1 MASKLSVQGITSGYV
16 KGIDIVTG
24 VSLEIEEDRIT
35 GIIGPNGAGK
45 STLLKTIFGF
55 LHPSRGKIIFNGRE
69 IQSLSPFK
77 LKQLRISYVPQDI
90 NTFPRLTVEENLLL
104 GAWTFKGQRTLV
116 KQRLE
121 EIYDFFPALRA
132 KRGRKATFLSGGELQ
147 MLAIGKEVMTTP
159 ELLLVDE
166 PSAGLAPILVA
177 EIYAFLNRIRD
188 QGVTIFLVDQNI
200 AKAVEVSDYMYLL
213 EMGSIRKQGP
223 KEDFKV
229 NIRDIIKD
237 SLIPE

>member
-1 MASKLSVQGITSGYV
+1 MASKLSVQGVTSGYV
-16 KGIDIVTG
+16 KGIDIVND
-24 VSLEIEEDRIT
+24 VSLEIEENAIT

-55 LHPSRGKIIFNGRE
+55 LRPSRGKIVFNGRE
-69 IQSLSPFK
+69 IQALSPFK

-104 GAWTFKGQRTLV
+104 GAWTFKRERRLV
-116 KQRLE
+116 AQRLD
-121 EIYDFFPALRA
+121 EIFDFFPVLRA
-132 KRGRKATFLSGGELQ
+132 KRSRKATFLSGGELQ
-147 MLAIGKEVMTTP
+147 MLAIAKEVMTTP

-166 PSAGLAPILVA
+166 PSAGLAPILVS

-200 AKAVEVSDYMYLL
+200 TKAVEVSDYMYLL
-213 EMGSIRKQGP
+213 EMGNIKKQGP
-223 KEDFKV
+223 KEDFKE

>member
-1 MASKLSVQGITSGYV
+1 MTSKLSVQGVTSGYV
-16 KGIDIVTG
+16 KGIDILND
-24 VSLEIEEDRIT
+24 VSLDIEGDAIT

-55 LHPSRGKIIFNGRE
+55 LNPSHGKIIFNGRE

-77 LKQLRISYVPQDI
+77 LKQCGISYVPQDI
-90 NTFPRLTVEENLLL
+90 NTFPRLTVEENLML
-104 GAWTFKGQRTLV
+104 GAWTFKKQRTLL
-116 KQRLE
+116 KQRLG
-121 EIYDFFPALRA
+121 EIYDFFPVLGA
-132 KRGRKATFLSGGELQ
+132 KRGKKATFLSGGELQ

-166 PSAGLAPILVA
+166 PSAGLAPMLVS
-177 EIYAFLNRIRD
+177 EIYAFLERVRE

-200 AKAVEVSDYMYLL
+200 TKAVEVSDYMYLL
-213 EMGSIRKQGP
+213 EMGKIKKQGP
-223 KEDFKV
+223 KADFEE

>member
-1 MASKLSVQGITSGYV
+1 MASKLSVQGVTSGYV
-16 KGIDIVTG
+16 KGIDIVND
-24 VSLEIEEDRIT
+24 VSLEIEKDRIT

-55 LHPSRGKIIFNGRE
+55 LHPSQGKIVFNGRE
-69 IQSLSPFK
+69 IQTLSPFK
-77 LKQLRISYVPQDI
+77 LKQFGISYVPQDI
-90 NTFPRLTVEENLLL
+90 NTFPRLTVEENLML
-104 GAWTFKGQRTLV
+104 GAWTFK
-116 KQRLE
+116 KQRKLLKE
-121 EIYDFFPALRA
+121 RLGEIYDFFPVLGA
-132 KRGRKATFLSGGELQ
+132 KRGEKATFLSGGELQ

-166 PSAGLAPILVA
+166 PSAGLAPMLVS
-177 EIYAFLNRIRD
+177 EIYAFLERVRE

-200 AKAVEVSDYMYLL
+200 TKAVEVSEYMYLL
-213 EMGSIRKQGP
+213 EMGKIKKQGP
-223 KEDFKV
+223 KEDFEE

>member
-1 MASKLSVQGITSGYV
+1 MASKLSVQGVTSGYV
-16 KGIDIVTG
+16 KGIDIVNG
-24 VSLEIEEDRIT
+24 VSLEIEKDAIT

-55 LHPSRGKIIFNGRE
+55 LHPSRGRIIFNGRE
-69 IQSLSPFK
+69 IQTLSPFK
-77 LKQLRISYVPQDI
+77 LKQLGISYVPQDI

-104 GAWTFKGQRTLV
+104 GAWTFKAQRTLV
-116 KQRLE
+116 KQKLE
-121 EIYDFFPALRA
+121 QIYDFFPVLRA

-159 ELLLVDE
+159 QLLLVDE
-166 PSAGLAPILVA
+166 PSAGLAPILVS
-177 EIYAFLNRIRD
+177 EIYAFLNRIRN

-200 AKAVEVSDYMYLL
+200 TKAVEVSDYMYLL
-213 EMGSIRKQGP
+213 EMGSIKKQGP
-223 KEDFKV
+223 KEDFKE
-229 NIRDIIKD
+229 NIRDIIKE

>member
-16 KGIDIVTG
+16 KGIEILND
-24 VSLEIEEDRIT
+24 VSLEIEGDAIT

-55 LHPSRGKIIFNGRE
+55 LHPSQGRIVFDGQE
-69 IQSLSPFK
+69 IQTLSPFR
-77 LKQLRISYVPQDI
+77 LKQLGISYVPQDI
-90 NTFPRLTVEENLLL
+90 NTFPRLTVEENLML
-104 GAWTFKGQRTLV
+104 GAWTFKKQRKVL

-121 EIYDFFPALRA
+121 EIYDFFPVLGA
-132 KRGRKATFLSGGELQ
+132 KRGKKATFLSGGELQ

-166 PSAGLAPILVA
+166 PSAGLAPMLVS
-177 EIYAFLNRIRD
+177 EIYAFLEQVRER
-188 QGVTIFLVDQNI
+188 GVTIFLVDQNI
-200 AKAVEVSDYMYLL
+200 TKAIEVSDYMYLL
-213 EMGSIRKQGP
+213 EMGKIKRQGP
-223 KEDFKV
+223 KEDFEE

>member
-1 MASKLSVQGITSGYV
+1 MASKLSVQGVTSGYV
-16 KGIDIVTG
+16 KGIDIVNY
-24 VSLEIEEDRIT
+24 VSLDIEEDRIT

-55 LHPSRGKIIFNGRE
+55 LHPSQGKIIFNGRE

-77 LKQLRISYVPQDI
+77 LKQFGISYVPQDI
-90 NTFPRLTVEENLLL
+90 NTFPRLTVEENLML
-104 GAWTFKGQRTLV
+104 GAWTFKKQRTLL
-116 KQRLE
+116 KQRLG
-121 EIYDFFPALRA
+121 EIYDFFPVLRT
-132 KRGRKATFLSGGELQ
+132 KRGEKATFLSGGELQ

-166 PSAGLAPILVA
+166 PSAGLAPMLVS
-177 EIYAFLNRIRD
+177 EIYAFLERVRE

-200 AKAVEVSDYMYLL
+200 TKAVEVSDYMYLL
-213 EMGSIRKQGP
+213 EMGKIKKQGP
-223 KEDFKV
+223 KEDFEE
-229 NIRDIIKD
+229 NIRDVIKD

>member
-1 MASKLSVQGITSGYV
+1 MGAKLSVQGVTSGYV
-16 KGIDIVTG
+16 KGIEILND
-24 VSLEIEEDRIT
+24 VSLEVEEDAIT

-55 LHPSRGKIIFNGRE
+55 LHPSHGTIVFNGWE
-69 IQSLSPFK
+69 IQALSPFK
-77 LKQLRISYVPQDI
+77 LKQLGISYVPQEI

-104 GAWTFKGQRTLV
+104 GAWTFK
-116 KQRLE
+116 KQRKVLREKLE
-121 EIYDFFPALRA
+121 EIYNFFPVLRA
-132 KRGRKATFLSGGELQ
+132 KRTRKATFLSGGELQ

-166 PSAGLAPILVA
+166 PSAGLAPMLVS
-177 EIYAFLNRIRD
+177 EIYAFLERVRK

-200 AKAVEVSDYMYLL
+200 TKAVEVSDYMYLL
-213 EMGSIRKQGP
+213 EMGKIKKRGP
-223 KEDFKV
+223 KEDFKE

>member
-16 KGIDIVTG
+16 KGIDIVNG

-69 IQSLSPFK
+69 IQALSPFK
-77 LKQLRISYVPQDI
+77 LKQLKISYVPQDI

-121 EIYDFFPALRA
+121 EIYDFFPVLRA

-166 PSAGLAPILVA
+166 PSAGLAPILVS

-213 EMGSIRKQGP
+213 EMGSIKKQGP
-223 KEDFKV
+223 KEDFKE

>member
-1 MASKLSVQGITSGYV
+1 MASKLSVQGVTSGYV
-16 KGIDIVTG
+16 KGIDIVND
-24 VSLEIEEDRIT
+24 VSLEIEEDAIT

-55 LHPSRGKIIFNGRE
+55 LRASRGKIIFNGRE
-69 IQSLSPFK
+69 IQNLSPFK
-77 LKQLRISYVPQDI
+77 LKQLGISYVPQDI

-104 GAWTFKGQRTLV
+104 GGWTFKGQRTLV

-121 EIYDFFPALRA
+121 EIYDFFPVLGA
-132 KRGRKATFLSGGELQ
+132 KRGKKATFLSGGELQ

-166 PSAGLAPILVA
+166 PSAGLAPMLVS
-177 EIYAFLNRIRD
+177 EIYAFLDRIRK

-200 AKAVEVSDYMYLL
+200 TKAVEVSDYMYLL
-213 EMGSIRKQGP
+213 EMGIIKKQGP
-223 KEDFKV
+223 KEDFKEK
-229 NIRDIIKD
+229 IRDIIKD
-237 SLIPE
+237 SLISE